1 MHFSTHLSDLA
12 LKYLQA
18 KYERQAPRDQE
29 CVKGFIPGMVVA
41 LTYKRAQE
49 RRHA

>member
-29 CVKGFIPGMVVA
+29 CVPGMVVA